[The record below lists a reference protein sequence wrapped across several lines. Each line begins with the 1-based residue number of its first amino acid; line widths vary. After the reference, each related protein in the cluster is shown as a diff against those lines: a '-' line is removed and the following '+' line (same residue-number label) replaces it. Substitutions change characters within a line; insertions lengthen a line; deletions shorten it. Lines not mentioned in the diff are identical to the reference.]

1 MKKINSWLNTPI
13 TWGATI
19 KATLAMTAI
28 GLIYNFVVFVLLGW
42 IDPWKMFK
50 KETKTDTE
58 TEKPEE

>member
-19 KATLAMTAI
+19 KATLAMTII
-28 GLIYNFVVFVLLGW
+28 GLIYNFVVFVFLGW

-50 KETKTDTE
+50 KKETE

>member
-28 GLIYNFVVFVLLGW
+28 GLVYNFVVFVFLGW
-42 IDPWKMFK
+42 IDPWKLFK
-50 KETKTDTE
+50 KETKE
-58 TEKPEE
+58 EQKPEE